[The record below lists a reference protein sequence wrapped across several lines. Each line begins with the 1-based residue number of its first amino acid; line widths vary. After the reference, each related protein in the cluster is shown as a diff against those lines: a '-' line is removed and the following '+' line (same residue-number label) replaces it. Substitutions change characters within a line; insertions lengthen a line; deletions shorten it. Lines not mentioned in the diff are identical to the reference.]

1 MSTPASN
8 PDKYYIG
15 MWNGQRYVFY
25 VWTGDGWLFAPADPS
40 LWGFRHFTF
49 TRMTADVARDT
60 IAEIRAT
67 PQEDCDPCL
76 WASLH
81 LFLIP
86 VEDAPIWGLPAGGE

>member
-1 MSTPASN
+1 MHA
-8 PDKYYIG
+8 DKYYIG

-25 VWTGDGWLFAPADPS
+25 VWTGSGWLFADPVDTS
-40 LWGFRHFTF
+40 TWGFRHFTF

-67 PQEDCDPCL
+67 PQEDCDPCI

-81 LFLIP
+81 LFLVP
-86 VEDAPIWGLPAGGE
+86 VEDAPLWGLPAGGE